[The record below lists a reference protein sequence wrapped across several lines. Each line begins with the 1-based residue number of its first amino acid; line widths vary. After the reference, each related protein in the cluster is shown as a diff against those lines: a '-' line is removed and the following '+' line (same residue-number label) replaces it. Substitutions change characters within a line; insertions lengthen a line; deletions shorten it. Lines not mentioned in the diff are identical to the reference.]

1 MNGLPDCIIIVDC
14 KKEHLAIKEAHRL
27 EIPLVAVVDT
37 NCDPD
42 EIHHV
47 IPGNDDAIRSV
58 KLMASQMA
66 EAINEGRGMA
76 QSAIEQRAEAAMH
89 GAAAGAVHIGEGGRI
104 EYAGAPSVEMPP
116 VDTGEGDSTA
126 DLDAIAGMMTEGSEN
141 YVPGGP
147 GREEPSFTTEESD
160 DTKSERSETAVT
172 PAEGTLG

>member
-1 MNGLPDCIIIVDC
+1 MKSII
-14 KKEHLAIKEAHRL
+14 
-27 EIPLVAVVDT
+27 
-37 NCDPD
+37 
-42 EIHHV
+42 V

-126 DLDAIAGMMTEGSEN
+126 DLRCHCRHDDAKAAKIMCPVGRAAKSCRKPARKATTPKAN
-141 YVPGGP
+141 VPKP
-147 GREEPSFTTEESD
+147 LSHQRMEH
-160 DTKSERSETAVT
+160 
-172 PAEGTLG
+172 